1 MRSLWLLLLFSLP
14 IHAETLIEIGPSQVG
29 DTYSNS
35 YILTLT
41 ERVND
46 KYDFTLGMIGN
57 QTFQMCE
64 RDDCIWEVDKQIFFG
79 ADLLVKPLWFW
90 TDRIK
95 FGIGPYAFA
104 RPDRIVSSFLRVGLS
119 LEWAITDRIALR
131 ARHWSVASAGI
142 QRLDFCNRDR
152 TFCDRR
158 EFNNGQDS
166 WLRLQWRF

>member
-1 MRSLWLLLLFSLP
+1 MRQLWLLLLFSLP

-41 ERVND
+41 ERIND
-46 KYDFTLGMIGN
+46 KYDFTLGMIGA
-57 QTFQMCE
+57 QTFQVCD
-64 RDDCIWEVDKQIFFG
+64 RDDCIWEVDQQIFFG
-79 ADLLVKPLWFW
+79 ADLLIRPLWFW
-90 TDRIK
+90 TDRLR
-95 FGIGPYAFA
+95 FGIGPYFHS
-104 RPDRIVSSFLRVGLS
+104 RPHRFVSSFLQVGLT
-119 LEWAITDRIALR
+119 LQWEFTDRWSAE
-131 ARHWSVASAGI
+131 AWHSSVASAGI
-142 QRLDFCNRDR
+142 QRLDFCNRDM